1 MFLDVIYLPSRP
13 ANGES
18 LTRNAMLT
26 VGSSTLKGGS
36 ASTFE
41 ESQMVSEI
49 EIFSIPTIPT
59 ISPALAELT
68 SCLSRPLN
76 PSN

>member
-1 MFLDVIYLPSRP
+1 MYLPSSP

-26 VGSSTLKGGS
+26 VGSSTLKAGNG
-36 ASTFE
+36 STFK
-41 ESQMVSEI
+41 ESQIVSEI
-49 EIFSIPTIPT
+49 DMFSIPTMPT
-59 ISPALAELT
+59 ISPAFAVLT

-76 PSN
+76 PNS